1 MIGGGAAAS
10 CPLLP
15 GERKLDFRIAPDR
28 RSVELRRHGIPDS
41 APPTCVLHLACR
53 VGPADVRDVSYTVRS
68 GSILIG
74 DISALQFAF
83 LDGSV
88 QSCGVSE
95 IRAPQ

>member
-1 MIGGGAAAS
+1 MISSVAAAS

-15 GERKLDFRIAPDR
+15 GEHKLDFRLAPDR
-28 RSVELRRHGIPDS
+28 RSVELRRHGVPDS
-41 APPTCVLHLACR
+41 APPTCVLHLACK
-53 VGPADVRDVSYTVRS
+53 VGPAAVRHVSYTLRT

-83 LDGSV
+83 LDGTV

-95 IRAPQ
+95 IRLP